1 MLQRELALF
10 LPEPVRSYVMSEDK
24 PITEIRLRVNRPIQL
39 VYFAS
44 EDRILGGSISAGEL
58 RKIALSMME
67 HSYYACE
74 EELNRGYFTMANGCR
89 VGISGSF
96 STVDGEK
103 YHLRTISSLCIRI
116 ARAAVGCAEGFVER
130 ILENRPVSALVL
142 SAPGMGK
149 TTLLRDAARILSEK
163 GYRIGIADERH
174 EIAACINGVPGFDLG
189 IRSDVIDGCPKAMAI
204 EMLIRSLA
212 PQIIITDEIGNSE
225 DLEAIREATRMGVS
239 MIASAHASSLEV
251 FENGSMGKLLREGLF
266 EIAVWLG
273 GQPGHIQEIR
283 RYRRGEVV

>member
-1 MLQRELALF
+1 MLQKELALF

-24 PITEIRLRVNRPIQL
+24 PITEIRLRANRPVQL

-44 EDRILGGSISAGEL
+44 KDRILGDSIDAGEL
-58 RKIALSMME
+58 RQIALSMME

-74 EELNRGYFTMANGCR
+74 EELNRGYFTMENGCR
-89 VGISGSF
+89 VGVGGSF
-96 STVDGEK
+96 STVNGDK

-116 ARAAVGCAEGFVER
+116 ARAAIGCAEGFVEK
-130 ILENRPVSALVL
+130 ILENRPASALVL
-142 SAPGMGK
+142 STPGMGK

-174 EIAACINGVPGFDLG
+174 EIAACINASPSFDLG

-212 PQIIITDEIGNSE
+212 PQIIVTDEIGNSE
-225 DLEAIREATRMGVS
+225 DFKAIREAARMGVS
-239 MIASAHASSLEV
+239 MIASAHASSLEA
-251 FENGSMGKLLREGLF
+251 FEYGPMGMLLREGLF

-273 GQPGHIQEIR
+273 GQPGQIQEIR
-283 RYRRGEVV
+283 RYGRREDV